1 MLNML
6 ILGAQILGKAETQR
20 FTEEEQVIAAY
31 NEVAMSILPAA
42 KHAHDVIRED
52 ISKFNFWD
60 SLLPTIFF
68 GSFVTHISGIVMSQN
83 IDILDLSLIFWR
95 GKSLGSYFM
104 LFSLPHM
111 YPESFGAGSEHLAC
125 SLEDANQTLSQMR
138 KLEPE
143 NGGQLAVALE
153 NARIQLR
160 LALRCVLIKGH
171 KYNEAAEVEFL
182 LQRLFELYH
191 DMHQFKIPMPP
202 SLPDPSTLAYYD
214 RGLVEFRGRLAGLA
228 GGTSAASREAIANKN
243 HVIYEGVA
251 FGAMGIFASTM
262 AIIKSEE
269 PVQERKQRR
278 ESSITE
284 WDRARGII
292 AKGLKLVGSILEG
305 IAYIGL
311 LLVSYE
317 NPSVINCGAEDLQQ
331 ALEEFP
337 LLARPGDIVP
347 TTGSQLIS
355 DRMVDDLGRA
365 LRRNLNCILHRAESF
380 ELFTYIDS
388 YLALLAK
395 RIASS

>member
-1 MLNML
+1 MLIML
-6 ILGAQILGKAETQR
+6 ILGAQVLGKAETQR
-20 FTEEEQVIAAY
+20 FTEEEQVTAAY

-60 SLLPTIFF
+60 SLLPTVFF

-95 GKSLGSYFM
+95 GKSLGSYFV

-111 YPESFGAGSEHLAC
+111 YPESFGAGSEHLTC

-171 KYNEAAEVEFL
+171 KYDEAAEVEFL

-191 DMHQFKIPMPP
+191 DMHQFKAPP
-202 SLPDPSTLAYYD
+202 SLPDPSTLAHYD

-251 FGAMGIFASTM
+251 FGAVGIFASSM

-269 PVQERKQRR
+269 PVQERKQKQ
-278 ESSITE
+278 ESSVTE

-337 LLARPGDIVP
+337 LLARPEDIVP